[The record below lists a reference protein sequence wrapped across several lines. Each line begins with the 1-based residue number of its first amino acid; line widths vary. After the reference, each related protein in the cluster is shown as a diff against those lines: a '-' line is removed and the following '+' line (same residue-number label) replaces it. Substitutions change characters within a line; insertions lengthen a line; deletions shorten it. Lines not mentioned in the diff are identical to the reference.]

1 VVGLHVGLFAI
12 VCSIS
17 LFTYAIISKRSH
29 FDWATTRMVT
39 YGHWVTGLDRPT
51 AVLTRV
57 EVAPTALATSPSALV
72 IFRRSVI
79 SFARGR
85 QECTHY
91 HADCVSQWCCICSW
105 HTKLTW
111 IGQRLGSVLRAVAT
125 GNVRS
130 LTVEKRVRTTQ
141 YIPTSLSF
149 LAISDDDAGNAADCR
164 RSLPGGV
171 GPIPVMNIDVQE
183 RRA

>member
-1 VVGLHVGLFAI
+1 MVGLHVGLFAI

-91 HADCVSQWCCICSW
+91 HADCVSQWCCFFLCSW

-111 IGQRLGSVLRAVAT
+111 IGSTVRFRATSGSNRKCPVTDGGKARTNDTVHPNLVVFFGNQWRWRGQRGWL
-125 GNVRS
+125 
-130 LTVEKRVRTTQ
+130 
-141 YIPTSLSF
+141 
-149 LAISDDDAGNAADCR
+149 
-164 RSLPGGV
+164 
-171 GPIPVMNIDVQE
+171 
-183 RRA
+183 